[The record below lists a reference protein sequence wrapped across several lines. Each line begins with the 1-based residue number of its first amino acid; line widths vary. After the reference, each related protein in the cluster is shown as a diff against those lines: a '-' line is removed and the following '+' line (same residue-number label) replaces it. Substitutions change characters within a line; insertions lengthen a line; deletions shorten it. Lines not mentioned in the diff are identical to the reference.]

1 VTLGVFLFT
10 DIVRSTARWVADP
23 ADMRGALAKHDRTLR
38 ATIEAAGGAVFKH
51 TGDGFAAVFDAP
63 ADALVAA
70 ASAQSAL
77 AAVEWGDQRPLT
89 VRIGIHAGQAD
100 HRDGDWFGPPLNRCA
115 RLMAIGHGGQ
125 VLVADA
131 VRGLLD
137 AVPDGLG
144 LYDLGWHR
152 LRDVADPEHVW
163 QLSGRGLDDRFP
175 PLRSLDTFRGRLP
188 TRLSSFVG
196 REAEQ
201 RELAQ
206 TLARSRLVTL
216 VGPGGMG
223 KTRLALA
230 VAASAIE
237 RFGDGVWFIELAP
250 LSDPEAVPTAV
261 ATTVGFQARPGI
273 STTELLAEGLA
284 GWAALLVVDNC
295 EHLLA
300 DASELIAVLLDGCPK
315 LVVLATSR
323 APLRIPGEQVSQVGP
338 LDLETDARSLF
349 AARATAARPEFQ
361 LDATTEV
368 AVREVCRALDGMPL
382 AIELAAARLRS
393 MTVSELHD
401 RLDQR
406 FRLLRLDRGT
416 KESRHATLSAVVE
429 WSYALLGSREQS
441 LLRDLGVFAGGFDLA
456 GAHAIRRADSE
467 RDDGG
472 DAAVPDE
479 LDTLD
484 LLDTLV
490 GQSLVQASD
499 PDGHT
504 RYSMLETLRQF
515 ASNRWS
521 SLQRARLQ
529 VAHAA
534 HFLDFAC
541 HADSQLGGADQAQ
554 WLNRMEAEHDN
565 LRAALAWAV
574 GATGDRTVALRLT
587 GALGWFWRV
596 HSHFD
601 EGRRWFA
608 QALSFDVADLGEQ
621 GSILRCWSLL
631 GAGFLD
637 YAHTDYEKAQARLVE
652 AAERADAAGDQRAA
666 GWARHGQGR
675 VQLENRDLERA
686 SAVFEESISCFELV
700 GDVRGRA
707 YSLYHLGLTVSFRG
721 ERQRAEALNDEAR
734 AVLEAAGDTW
744 GLLGVRYMRA
754 RHDAAVGQLS
764 SAAGGYAAV
773 LAAAAQLG
781 TPWMTSAALFGL
793 ADLAVKLQRWPIAA
807 RLYRAAHDVCASF
820 AGDPNRMGG
829 ESAQRRLETV
839 RQSLGTAAFEDQWA
853 AGAVLGLEA
862 AVTTGVESARALA
875 SGRDNP
881 EAPTEDLG

>member
-10 DIVRSTARWVADP
+10 DIVGSTARWSADP
-23 ADMRGALAKHDRTLR
+23 GEMRRMLAQHDRTLR
-38 ATIEAAGGAVFKH
+38 ATLEAAGGGVFKH
-51 TGDGFAAVFDAP
+51 TGDGCAAVFDAP

-70 ASAQSAL
+70 ASAQVAL
-77 AAVEWGDQRPLT
+77 AAVEWGNERLT
-89 VRIGIHAGQAD
+89 VRMGIHAGEAE

-125 VLVADA
+125 VLVSDV
-131 VRGLLD
+131 VRGLLE

-144 LYDLGWHR
+144 LHDHGWHR
-152 LRDVADPEHVW
+152 LRDVANPEHVW
-163 QLSGRGLDDRFP
+163 QLTGRGLDDRFP

-201 RELAQ
+201 GDLAH

-230 VAASAIE
+230 VAASAVE
-237 RFGDGVWFIELAP
+237 RFGDGVWFTELAP
-250 LSDPEAVPTAV
+250 LSDPEAVPIAV
-261 ATTVGFQARPGI
+261 AATVGFQARPGI
-273 STTELLAEGLA
+273 STTELLVQGLA

-300 DASELIAVLLDGCPK
+300 DAGELIAVLLDRCPH

-323 APLRIPGEQVSQVGP
+323 APLRIAGEQVRQVGP
-338 LDLETDARSLF
+338 LDLETDAPALF
-349 AARATAARPEFQ
+349 TDRATAARPDLG
-361 LDATTEV
+361 LDPTAAK
-368 AVREVCRALDGMPL
+368 AVREVCHALDGMPL

-416 KESRHATLSAVVE
+416 HESRHATLSAVVE
-429 WSYALLGSREQS
+429 WSYGLLGPRERS
-441 LLRDLGVFAGGFDLA
+441 LLCELGVFAGGFDVA
-456 GAHAIRRADSE
+456 GAHAIRGADPE
-467 RDDGG
+467 FYEGG
-472 DAAVPDE
+472 GTSVPDE

-484 LLDTLV
+484 LLDGLV
-490 GQSLVQASD
+490 GQSLVQASTV
-499 PDGHT
+499 DGHT

-515 ASNRWS
+515 ASNQWS
-521 SLQRARLQ
+521 SPQRAWLQ

-534 HFLDFAC
+534 HFLDFARR
-541 HADSQLGGADQAQ
+541 ADSELGGADQAQ
-554 WLNRMEAEHDN
+554 WLTGMEAEHDN
-565 LRAALAWAV
+565 LRAALSWAV
-574 GATGDRTVALRLT
+574 GATGDRVVALGLT

-601 EGRRWFA
+601 EGRRWYA

-621 GSILRCWSLL
+621 GSLLRCWSLL

-637 YAHTDYEKAQARLVE
+637 AAHTDYEMAQARLVE
-652 AAERADAAGDQRAA
+652 AAERADAADDQRAA

-675 VQLENRDLERA
+675 VHLERRDLEWATRVLA
-686 SAVFEESISCFELV
+686 ESICCFDRV

-707 YSLYHLGLTVSFRG
+707 YSLYHLGFIASFRG
-721 ERQRAEALNDEAR
+721 ERQRAESLMDEAR
-734 AVLEAAGDTW
+734 AVLEGVGDTW

-754 RHDAAVGQLS
+754 RNDAAVGQLS
-764 SAAGGYAAV
+764 AAADGYAAMLV
-773 LAAAAQLG
+773 AAAELS
-781 TPWMTSAALFGL
+781 TRWMTAAALFGL
-793 ADLAVKLQRWPIAA
+793 ADLAVRLQRWPRAA
-807 RLYRAAHDVCASF
+807 RLYRAAHDVCTSF
-820 AGDPNRMGG
+820 AGDPTRIGG

-839 RQSLGTAAFEDQWA
+839 RQTLGAAAFEDQWA
-853 AGAVLGLEA
+853 AGTVLGLEL
-862 AVTTGVESARALA
+862 AVAVGVESANTLA
-875 SGRDNP
+875 RP
-881 EAPTEDLG
+881 